1 MASVFSFS
9 CQKFRIIQKKLESYM
24 NHKEIYVSLE
34 VGGKTVLEITVEYWM
49 GGLSGKPIDKKGV

>member
-1 MASVFSFS
+1 
-9 CQKFRIIQKKLESYM
+9 M